1 MTDVSQLKELYLTRQ
16 SCRSFCDQPI
26 SKKQIEEICALAGL
40 APSACNLQPWKI
52 YAVTGEKLA
61 AVKTLLKNRG
71 KAPFVDGVPA
81 ILVIAE
87 DTSAAKAF
95 NPALPYF
102 APYDVGEFTAHL
114 VLAAETAGLSTCI
127 LGWHDESGLKEL
139 LSLPENQS
147 VPYVVA
153 LGYAAK
159 GYETRAKTRNSVEDF
174 LTFCD

>member
-1 MTDVSQLKELYLTRQ
+1 MTDASQLKELYLTRQ

-114 VLAAETAGLSTCI
+114 VLAAETAGLNICI
-127 LGWHDESGLKEL
+127 LGWHDDQNLKSC
-139 LSLPENQS
+139 SLCPKIS
-147 VPYVVA
+147 PFPMSS
-153 LGYAAK
+153 
-159 GYETRAKTRNSVEDF
+159 R
-174 LTFCD
+174 

>member
-1 MTDVSQLKELYLTRQ
+1 M
-16 SCRSFCDQPI
+16 
-26 SKKQIEEICALAGL
+26 
-40 APSACNLQPWKI
+40 
-52 YAVTGEKLA
+52 
-61 AVKTLLKNRG
+61 
-71 KAPFVDGVPA
+71 
-81 ILVIAE
+81 IAE

-114 VLAAETAGLSTCI
+114 VLAAETAGLNTCI

-174 LTFCD
+174 LTFCDDAPPTLKKVLFSSL

>member
-1 MTDVSQLKELYLTRQ
+1 MTDASQLKELYLTRQ
-16 SCRSFCDQPI
+16 SCRSFCDKPI

-40 APSACNLQPWKI
+40 APSSCNLQPWKI

-102 APYDVGEFTAHL
+102 APYDVGEFTSHL
-114 VLAAETAGLSTCI
+114 VLAAAAAGLASCI
-127 LGWHDESGLKEL
+127 LGWRDGATLKEV
-139 LSLPENQS
+139 LSLPEKLS

-153 LGYAAK
+153 LGYAAD
-159 GYETRAKTRNSVEDF
+159 GYETRPKKRKPLEEILEFID
-174 LTFCD
+174 